1 MKQPMLLTLL
11 CVTVVSVGVT
21 ATPTKPSS
29 IDELL
34 RKLSILAE
42 IFEVIENH
50 YVETPPT
57 QDLIYGAANGIVQA
71 LDSHSSFLAPHE
83 HKKLVQG
90 STGEY
95 AGVGLEL
102 NFDVSPPEVISVVTD
117 SPAAFAGIRAGD
129 RILKIANQDAN
140 NLSYNQATELI
151 RGDVGTRLEL
161 YVQRQ
166 QSEQAWRFTLIRN
179 WIRAVPLEHKVLGDG
194 IHYVKI
200 RNFARGVGYELRS
213 KLKSQDS
220 LRGLILDLR
229 DNPGGIFDEAVN
241 VSDLFLEKGTIVS
254 ALGRNDKVLSRQEAT
269 QEVIAQNLPLFILIN
284 RSSASASEIV
294 AGALQD
300 NNRARL
306 FGEKTY
312 GKGSVQTIVKLSDG
326 SGIKLTVARYRTPK
340 GKMIDGV
347 GIVPDVLIPR
357 TANKDDTFDAA
368 LRWMRKKGL

>member
-1 MKQPMLLTLL
+1 
-11 CVTVVSVGVT
+11 
-21 ATPTKPSS
+21 
-29 IDELL
+29 
-34 RKLSILAE
+34 
-42 IFEVIENH
+42 
-50 YVETPPT
+50 
-57 QDLIYGAANGIVQA
+57 
-71 LDSHSSFLAPHE
+71 
-83 HKKLVQG
+83 
-90 STGEY
+90 
-95 AGVGLEL
+95 
-102 NFDVSPPEVISVVTD
+102 
-117 SPAAFAGIRAGD
+117 
-129 RILKIANQDAN
+129 
-140 NLSYNQATELI
+140 
-151 RGDVGTRLEL
+151 LEL

-213 KLKSQDS
+213 KLKSQES

-347 GIVPDVLIPR
+347 
-357 TANKDDTFDAA
+357 
-368 LRWMRKKGL
+368 

>member
-1 MKQPMLLTLL
+1 MLLTLL

-151 RGDVGTRLEL
+151 RGDVG
-161 YVQRQ
+161 
-166 QSEQAWRFTLIRN
+166 
-179 WIRAVPLEHKVLGDG
+179 
-194 IHYVKI
+194 
-200 RNFARGVGYELRS
+200 
-213 KLKSQDS
+213 
-220 LRGLILDLR
+220 
-229 DNPGGIFDEAVN
+229 
-241 VSDLFLEKGTIVS
+241 
-254 ALGRNDKVLSRQEAT
+254 
-269 QEVIAQNLPLFILIN
+269 
-284 RSSASASEIV
+284 
-294 AGALQD
+294 
-300 NNRARL
+300 
-306 FGEKTY
+306 
-312 GKGSVQTIVKLSDG
+312 
-326 SGIKLTVARYRTPK
+326 
-340 GKMIDGV
+340 
-347 GIVPDVLIPR
+347 
-357 TANKDDTFDAA
+357 
-368 LRWMRKKGL
+368 